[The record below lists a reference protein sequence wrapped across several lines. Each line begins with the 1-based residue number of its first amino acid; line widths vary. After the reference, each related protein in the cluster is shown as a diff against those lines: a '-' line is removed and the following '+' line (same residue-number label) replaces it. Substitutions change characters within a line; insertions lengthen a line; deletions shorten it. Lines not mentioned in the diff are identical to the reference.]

1 MFHRALITLSMLA
14 CLLVEGCA
22 PTQVRV
28 VDDQTGNP
36 IAGVLVTPVL
46 WDFMGNPTSGDS
58 RTTDAHGQAILPYP
72 RRDIMDFDTAHPA
85 FRVFHPNDKPQR
97 DGDRVLLYM
106 RRPPRIVLVLPPDFT
121 GPLPIS
127 SCAGNRY
134 DRRQP
139 LYRFAINPDPF
150 IPTPVSQIQD
160 GTVRLEEIEAERAGA
175 AITAGAPWSDP
186 AEVHVWAISDGAFYE
201 NEYIDLLFIGT
212 KLQFAACEKALKA
225 MFPPSDRARQLDRR
239 TLVEL
244 HSRF

>member
-1 MFHRALITLSMLA
+1 
-14 CLLVEGCA
+14 
-22 PTQVRV
+22 
-28 VDDQTGNP
+28 
-36 IAGVLVTPVL
+36 
-46 WDFMGNPTSGDS
+46 MGNPTSGDS
-58 RTTDAHGQAILPYP
+58 RTTDAHGQAVLPYP
-72 RRDIMDFDTAHPA
+72 RRDIMDFDTTHPA

-160 GTVRLEEIEAERAGA
+160 GTVRLEEIEAERTGA
-175 AITAGAPWSDP
+175 VITPGAQHQIPPRSTSGP
-186 AEVHVWAISDGAFYE
+186 
-201 NEYIDLLFIGT
+201 
-212 KLQFAACEKALKA
+212 LQMAPFTNMA
-225 MFPPSDRARQLDRR
+225 MSTFSSLEPRRNSPRARKQRI
-239 TLVEL
+239 E
-244 HSRF
+244 